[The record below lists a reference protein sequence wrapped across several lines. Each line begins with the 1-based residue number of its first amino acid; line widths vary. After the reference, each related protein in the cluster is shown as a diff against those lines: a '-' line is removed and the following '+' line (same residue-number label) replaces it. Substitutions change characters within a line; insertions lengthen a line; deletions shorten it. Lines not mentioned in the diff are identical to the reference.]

1 MFVFAAILAEQSN
14 GVWTPMTANVD
25 KLTLKGVEIHLVD
38 PPTIDVDWV
47 GMKEPLMQLLA
58 AWSDDGIDP
67 PMQPRI
73 LGKPGVGKTSL
84 AITAAKELKQ
94 DLYITQCTVDTKPE
108 DLIVSPVIADNGKI
122 RYVASPLVTAMI
134 TGGICLLDEGN
145 RMSEKSW
152 ASVAPLLDMR
162 RSVYSIVAGVE
173 IRAHPEFKVC
183 VTMNEDAST
192 FEVPEYIHSRL
203 QPAIF
208 MDFPTRDEE
217 FRILRGKLDGPTDEL
232 IGHVVDM
239 LQASHA
245 QDEDLSVRDGLN
257 IARYAHRLL
266 KSDAEL
272 DERKALDQSFYQI
285 TGDERGTLDGPTL
298 V

>member
-1 MFVFAAILAEQSN
+1 
-14 GVWTPMTANVD
+14 MTTQAD
-25 KLTLKGVEIHLVD
+25 KIVLKGVEIHLVD
-38 PPTIDVDWV
+38 PPELDVEWV
-47 GMKEPLMQLLA
+47 GMQEPLTQILA

-84 AITAAKELKQ
+84 AIKAAKIMKQ

-108 DLIVSPVIADNGKI
+108 DLIISPVIADNGKI
-122 RYVASPLVTAMI
+122 RYVASPLVSAMVR
-134 TGGICLLDEGN
+134 GGVCLLDEGN

-152 ASVAPLLDMR
+152 ASIAPLLDMR

-173 IRAHPEFKVC
+173 IKARPEFRVC

-203 QPAIF
+203 QPAIH

-217 FRILRGKLDGPTDEL
+217 FRILRGKLDGPSDEL
-232 IGHVVDM
+232 IREVVNILQESHVR
-239 LQASHA
+239 
-245 QDEDLSVRDGLN
+245 DEDLSIRDGLN

-266 KSDAEL
+266 RHVPKL
-272 DERKALDQSFYQI
+272 DERRALDQSYSQI
-285 TGDERGTLDGPTL
+285 TGESRVSLDGPKL

>member
-1 MFVFAAILAEQSN
+1 MAQVLEKI
-14 GVWTPMTANVD
+14 TI
-25 KLTLKGVEIHLVD
+25 KGVEIHLVD
-38 PPTIDVDWV
+38 PPALDVEWV
-47 GMKEPLMQLLA
+47 GMKEPLTQLLA
-58 AWSDDGIDP
+58 AWTDDGIDP

-84 AITAAKELKQ
+84 AITAAKTIKQ

-108 DLIVSPVIADNGKI
+108 DLIISPVIADNGKI
-122 RYVASPLVTAMI
+122 RYVASPLVSAMI
-134 TGGICLLDEGN
+134 RGGICLLDEGN

-152 ASVAPLLDMR
+152 ASIAPLLDMR

-173 IRAHPEFKVC
+173 IKARPEFRVC

-203 QPAIF
+203 QPAIH

-217 FRILRGKLDGPTDEL
+217 FRILRGKLDGPSDEL
-232 IGHVVDM
+232 IRHVVEV
-239 LQASHA
+239 LQRSHA

-266 KSDAEL
+266 KFYPKMN
-272 DERKALDQSFYQI
+272 ERKALDQSILQV
-285 TGDERGTLDGPTL
+285 TGESSASLDGPKL

>member
-1 MFVFAAILAEQSN
+1 
-14 GVWTPMTANVD
+14 
-25 KLTLKGVEIHLVD
+25 
-38 PPTIDVDWV
+38 
-47 GMKEPLMQLLA
+47 
-58 AWSDDGIDP
+58 
-67 PMQPRI
+67 MQPRI

-84 AITAAKELKQ
+84 AIKAAKIMKQ

-108 DLIVSPVIADNGKI
+108 DLIISPVIADNGKI
-122 RYVASPLVTAMI
+122 RYVASPLVSAMVR
-134 TGGICLLDEGN
+134 GGVCLLDEGN

-152 ASVAPLLDMR
+152 ASIAPLLDMR

-173 IRAHPEFKVC
+173 IKARPEFRVC

-203 QPAIF
+203 QPAIH

-217 FRILRGKLDGPTDEL
+217 FRILRGKLDGPSDEL
-232 IGHVVDM
+232 IREVVNILQESHVR
-239 LQASHA
+239 
-245 QDEDLSVRDGLN
+245 DEDLSIRDGLN

-266 KSDAEL
+266 RHVPKL
-272 DERKALDQSFYQI
+272 DERRALDQSYSQI
-285 TGDERGTLDGPTL
+285 TGESRVSLDGPKL

>member
-1 MFVFAAILAEQSN
+1 
-14 GVWTPMTANVD
+14 MTEALD
-25 KLTLKGVEIHLVD
+25 KITIKGIEIHLVD
-38 PPTIDVDWV
+38 PPALDVEWI
-47 GMKEPLMQLLA
+47 GMKEPLTQLLA
-58 AWSDDGIDP
+58 AWTDDGFDP

-84 AITAAKELKQ
+84 AITAAKAMKQ

-108 DLIVSPVIADNGKI
+108 DLIISPVIADNGKI
-122 RYVASPLVTAMI
+122 RYVASPLVSAMI
-134 TGGICLLDEGN
+134 RGGVCLLDEGN

-152 ASVAPLLDMR
+152 ASIAPLLDMR

-173 IRAHPEFKVC
+173 ITARPEFRVC

-203 QPAIF
+203 QPAIH

-217 FRILRGKLDGPTDEL
+217 FRILRGKLDGPSDEL
-232 IGHVVDM
+232 IRHVVDV
-239 LQASHA
+239 LQRSHM

-266 KSDAEL
+266 KFYPKMN
-272 DERKALDQSFYQI
+272 ERKALDQSMLQI
-285 TGDERGTLDGPTL
+285 TGESSASLDGPKL

>member
-1 MFVFAAILAEQSN
+1 MSASPEKI
-14 GVWTPMTANVD
+14 TI
-25 KLTLKGVEIHLVD
+25 KGVAIHLMD
-38 PPTIDVDWV
+38 PPQLDVEWV
-47 GMKEPLMQLLA
+47 GMQEPLTQLIA

-84 AITAAKELKQ
+84 AITAAKILKQ

-108 DLIVSPVIADNGKI
+108 DLIISPVIADSGRI
-122 RYVASPLVTAMI
+122 RYVASPLVSAMI
-134 TGGICLLDEGN
+134 RGGICLLDEGN

-152 ASVAPLLDMR
+152 ASIAPLLDMR

-173 IRAHPEFKVC
+173 IKANPEFRIC

-203 QPAIF
+203 QPAIH

-217 FRILRGKLDGPTDEL
+217 YRILRGKLDGPSDDL
-232 IGHVVDM
+232 IQEVVDI
-239 LQASHA
+239 LQQSHSR
-245 QDEDLSVRDGLN
+245 DEDLSIRDGLN
-257 IARYAHRLL
+257 IARYAYRLL
-266 KSDAEL
+266 KHRPEF
-272 DERKALDQSFYQI
+272 DERKALDQSLVQI
-285 TGDERGTLDGPTL
+285 TGENVASLNGPKL

>member
-1 MFVFAAILAEQSN
+1 MAQD
-14 GVWTPMTANVD
+14 VD
-25 KLTLKGVEIHLVD
+25 KITLKGVEIRLLD
-38 PPTIDVDWV
+38 PPELDVDWV
-47 GMKEPLMQLLA
+47 GMQEPLSQLLA
-58 AWSDDGIDP
+58 AWSDDGTDP

-84 AITAAKELKQ
+84 AIKAARSLGQ
-94 DLYITQCTVDTKPE
+94 PLYITQCTVDTKPE

-122 RYVASPLVTAMI
+122 RYVASPLVSAI
-134 TGGICLLDEGN
+134 VRGGICLLDEGN

-173 IRAHPEFKVC
+173 IKARPEFRIC

-203 QPAIF
+203 QPAIY

-217 FRILRGKLDGPTDEL
+217 LRILRGKLDGPSDEL
-232 IGHVVDM
+232 IGEVVDI
-239 LQASHA
+239 LQESHSR
-245 QDEDLSVRDGLN
+245 DEDLSVRDGLN
-257 IARYAHRLL
+257 LARYAHRLL
-266 KSDAEL
+266 KFDSKL
-272 DERKALDQSFYQI
+272 DERKALDQSFLQI
-285 TGDERGTLDGPTL
+285 TGENRAELDGPKL

>member
-1 MFVFAAILAEQSN
+1 
-14 GVWTPMTANVD
+14 MTGHSD
-25 KLTLKGVEIHLVD
+25 KIVIKGVEIHLVD
-38 PPTIDVDWV
+38 PPALEVEWV
-47 GMKEPLMQLLA
+47 GMQEPLTQLLA

-84 AITAAKELKQ
+84 AITAAKRMKQ

-108 DLIVSPVIADNGKI
+108 DLIISPVIADDGKI
-122 RYVASPLVTAMI
+122 RYVASPLVSAMI
-134 TGGICLLDEGN
+134 RGGISLLDEGN

-152 ASVAPLLDMR
+152 ASIAPLLDMR

-173 IRAHPEFKVC
+173 IKAAREFRVC

-203 QPAIF
+203 QPAIV

-217 FRILRGKLDGPTDEL
+217 YRILRGKLDGPSDEL
-232 IGHVVDM
+232 IRQVVDL
-239 LQASHA
+239 LQQSHA
-245 QDEDLSVRDGLN
+245 RDEDLSIRDGLN
-257 IARYAHRLL
+257 IARYAYRLL
-266 KSDAEL
+266 KYGGKKET
-272 DERKALDQSFYQI
+272 RKALDQSIQQI
-285 TGDERGTLDGPTL
+285 TGESRASLDGPKL

>member
-1 MFVFAAILAEQSN
+1 MTEQL
-14 GVWTPMTANVD
+14 D
-25 KLTLKGVEIHLVD
+25 RITLKGVDIYLID
-38 PPTIDVDWV
+38 PPALDVEWV
-47 GMKEPLMQLLA
+47 GMQEPLTQLLA

-67 PMQPRI
+67 AMQPRI

-84 AITAAKELKQ
+84 AITAAKKMKQ
-94 DLYITQCTVDTKPE
+94 ELYIFQCTVDTKPE
-108 DLIVSPVIADNGKI
+108 DLLISPVIADSGKI

-134 TGGICLLDEGN
+134 RGGICLLDEGN

-152 ASVAPLLDMR
+152 ASIAPLLDMR

-173 IRAHPEFKVC
+173 IKAKPEFRIC

-203 QPAIF
+203 QPAVH
-208 MDFPTRDEE
+208 MDYPTREEE
-217 FRILRGKLDGPTDEL
+217 FRILRGKLDGPSDEL
-232 IGHVVDM
+232 IRHVVDV
-239 LQASHA
+239 LQQSHVR
-245 QDEDLSVRDGLN
+245 DEDLSVRDGLN

-266 KSDAEL
+266 RFYAKMDV
-272 DERKALDQSFYQI
+272 RKALEQSIVQI
-285 TGDERGTLDGPTL
+285 TGESRASLDGPKL

>member
-1 MFVFAAILAEQSN
+1 MKEQL
-14 GVWTPMTANVD
+14 D
-25 KLTLKGVEIHLVD
+25 KITLKGVEIHLVD
-38 PPTIDVDWV
+38 PPQLEVEWV
-47 GMKEPLMQLLA
+47 GMKEPLTQLLA

-67 PMQPRI
+67 SMQPRI

-84 AITAAKELKQ
+84 AIKAAASMKQ

-108 DLIVSPVIADNGKI
+108 DLIISPVIADNGKI
-122 RYVASPLVTAMI
+122 RYVASPLVSAMVR
-134 TGGICLLDEGN
+134 GGICLLDEGN

-152 ASVAPLLDMR
+152 ASIAPLLDMR

-173 IRAHPEFKVC
+173 INARPEFRVC

-192 FEVPEYIHSRL
+192 FEVPEYIYSRL
-203 QPAIF
+203 QPAIN

-217 FRILRGKLDGPTDEL
+217 FRILRGKLDGPSDEL
-232 IGHVVDM
+232 IDEVVNI
-239 LQASHA
+239 LQESHA
-245 QDEDLSVRDGLN
+245 RDEDLSIRDGLN

-266 KSDAEL
+266 RFVTEL
-272 DERKALDQSFYQI
+272 DERKAIDQSFLQI
-285 TGDERGTLDGPTL
+285 TGENRATLVGPTL